1 MVHRIEW
8 MNRKSHHRQY
18 VSISHSFTL
27 ILCLSLSRSIS
38 IIRLRSLCAQE
49 EAKNIE
55 IKEIPSH
62 SHHSCHSV
70 FNFCCFYIFAAV
82 AVASAQSTAALIPH
96 NAKCKWHLQTEST
109 QCYRSS
115 SISVA
120 VAMNAEK
127 EEKLCSFARTAFQ
140 VCCLKSH
147 STCIY
152 RLKIHCCLPF
162 TVIYTDAHSLVDRYC
177 VARHNIFKSVVRIV
191 EENGVA
197 LSYTLRFWC
206 HCARFGAFA
215 ALWCALLSN
224 WEWDEAHNGMKYIGN
239 HFQFS
244 TSEIKS
250 LASTL
255 SLSLSLSVALRLSVS
270 RSCQANDAITGFR
283 HCKY

>member
-1 MVHRIEW
+1 

-18 VSISHSFTL
+18 VSISHSFTR
-27 ILCLSLSRSIS
+27 ILSLSRSIS
-38 IIRLRSLCAQE
+38 SIRLRSLCAQQ

-70 FNFCCFYIFAAV
+70 FNFCCFYIFAATF
-82 AVASAQSTAALIPH
+82 ASAQSTAVLIAH

-127 EEKLCSFARTAFQ
+127 EEKLYSFARTAFQ

-152 RLKIHCCLPF
+152 RLERHCCLPF
-162 TVIYTDAHSLVDRYC
+162 TVIYTDAQR
-177 VARHNIFKSVVRIV
+177 
-191 EENGVA
+191 
-197 LSYTLRFWC
+197 
-206 HCARFGAFA
+206 
-215 ALWCALLSN
+215 
-224 WEWDEAHNGMKYIGN
+224 
-239 HFQFS
+239 
-244 TSEIKS
+244 
-250 LASTL
+250 
-255 SLSLSLSVALRLSVS
+255 
-270 RSCQANDAITGFR
+270 
-283 HCKY
+283 